1 MVYWKGLFIV
11 ENGISWHYRVTMRIL
26 IPAIL
31 EIVISWDFNTI
42 NLDLMVIYPL
52 VIYSLLWK
60 PWPIEID
67 DKKRCFSIGSMT
79 REQQTW
85 WLQQNSGITHES

>member
-1 MVYWKGLFIV
+1 MVYWKGPFIV
-11 ENGISWHYRVTMRIL
+11 ENGISWHYRETMRIL

-42 NLDLMVIYPL
+42 NVDLMVIYPL

-67 DKKRCFSIGSMT
+67 DKKRMLFHRFNDQGAANMVAST
-79 REQQTW
+79 KFW
-85 WLQQNSGITHES
+85 NYP